1 MFRVANTPARTC
13 LFSLLEHLSCFS
25 RLAVKLS
32 HPFLRCQRTKVG
44 KQLGSDLHLD
54 GVTIPAGFREN
65 TPLGKHAVALRWRD
79 TKGQSTARGKNWQRH
94 SRGQRKDGGVLPSAR
109 ELGSEREK
117 NYTWERV
124 RPT

>member
-79 TKGQSTARGKNWQRH
+79 TNGAEHCK
-94 SRGQRKDGGVLPSAR
+94 
-109 ELGSEREK
+109 REK
-117 NYTWERV
+117 LAETLTRPKERWRGSPISQGTWF
-124 RPT
+124 